1 MLPVHPSG
9 ICVSTIAQCPD
20 TTNIARGHRAWPL
33 TSPPSF
39 SLVRWRGGA
48 IYGASVVT
56 ISAIRV
62 MMKKEKGTW
71 SVSPACSLRKL
82 NLDRACEGNG
92 FDVCVCVCGY
102 WWLYDGLVGRVILLK
117 VLF

>member
-82 NLDRACEGNG
+82 NLDRAR
-92 FDVCVCVCGY
+92 VT
-102 WWLYDGLVGRVILLK
+102 GLVYMCVLVAVRRVSRARNFIKDPFLG
-117 VLF
+117 